1 MRTFTAKK
9 IKVVDAT
16 GHEVKEAKLSH
27 KDLAMTCLNTSTE
40 GLSVQDMRLRF
51 KVIDKIENL
60 EPNET
65 AELED
70 AEWQTLTDCVNEV
83 DNKKQ
88 WTVMDREIIAF
99 VDAINTAPNE
109 G

>member
-9 IKVVDAT
+9 IKVVDAN
-16 GHEVKEAKLSH
+16 GQEVTEAKFSH
-27 KDLAMTCLNTSTE
+27 KDLAMTCLNTSAE
-40 GLSVQDMRLRF
+40 GLSVNDMRARF

-60 EPNET
+60 EPNES

-70 AEWQTLTDCVNEV
+70 ALWETLKSCVNEV
-83 DNKKQ
+83 DSKKQ

-99 VDAINTAPNE
+99 VDIINAPEHE